1 MIGFLLNGNHLKG
14 EKMILDYKDVND
26 LNRYKIMSGSIV
38 PRPIAWIVAEDN
50 GVLNAA
56 PFSYFIP
63 ISTNPALVIV
73 AIGRKENESP
83 KDTLANILKTK
94 KATIC
99 FPNKDNVD
107 QVQKCATQL
116 PKDESEIEKYEIEV
130 KKELE
135 DYPPMICSTQTA
147 LFCEY
152 YDTYKVDGDITP
164 VILKINYQYIQDGR
178 INERNHTNIDSI
190 GRSGVTFKAMVD
202 L

>member
-1 MIGFLLNGNHLKG
+1 
-14 EKMILDYKDVND
+14 MILDYKDIND
-26 LNRYKIMSGSIV
+26 LDRYKIMSGSIV
-38 PRPIAWIVAEDN
+38 PRPIAWIVTDDN

-73 AIGRKENESP
+73 AIGKKDDGTQ

-99 FPNKDNVD
+99 FPNKDNVEL
-107 QVQKCATQL
+107 VQKCAAQL
-116 PKDESEIEKYEIEV
+116 PKDASEIEKFEIDIR
-130 KKELE
+130 KEMQS
-135 DYPPMICSTQTA
+135 YPPIVSSTQTA

-152 YDTYKVDGDITP
+152 YDTYNVEGDTTP
-164 VILKINYQYIQDGR
+164 VILKINFQYIEDDR
-178 INERNHTNIDSI
+178 INERNHTKIDSV
-190 GRSGVTFKAMVD
+190 GRVGVTFKAMID

>member
-1 MIGFLLNGNHLKG
+1 
-14 EKMILDYKDVND
+14 MILDYKDIDD

-38 PRPIAWIVAEDN
+38 PRPIAWIVTDDN

-63 ISTNPALVIV
+63 ICTNPALVIV
-73 AIGRKENESP
+73 AIGQKDDGTP

-99 FPNKDNVD
+99 FPNKDNFEL
-107 QVQKCATQL
+107 VQKCAMPL
-116 PKDESEIEKYEIEV
+116 DKSESEITKFQIDV
-130 KKELE
+130 KKELQ
-135 DYPPMICSTQTA
+135 DYPPMISSTQTA

-152 YDTYKVDGDITP
+152 YDTYKVDGDTTP
-164 VILKINYQYIQDGR
+164 IILKINHQYIEDSR
-178 INERNHTNIDSI
+178 INERNHTKIDSI
-190 GRSGVTFKAMVD
+190 GRVGVTFKAMVD

>member
-38 PRPIAWIVAEDN
+38 PRPIAWIVTEDN

-94 KATIC
+94 KQQFVSQIKT
-99 FPNKDNVD
+99 
-107 QVQKCATQL
+107 
-116 PKDESEIEKYEIEV
+116 
-130 KKELE
+130 
-135 DYPPMICSTQTA
+135 M
-147 LFCEY
+147 
-152 YDTYKVDGDITP
+152 
-164 VILKINYQYIQDGR
+164 
-178 INERNHTNIDSI
+178 
-190 GRSGVTFKAMVD
+190 
-202 L
+202 

>member
-1 MIGFLLNGNHLKG
+1 
-14 EKMILDYKDVND
+14 MILNYENIDD

-38 PRPIAWIVAEDN
+38 PRPIAWIVTDDN
-50 GVLNAA
+50 GILNAA

-73 AIGRKENESP
+73 AIGKKDDGSL

-99 FPNKDNVD
+99 FPNRTNVE
-107 QVQKCATQL
+107 QVQKCATPL
-116 PKDESEIEKYEIEV
+116 AKNESEIEKFEINV
-130 KKELE
+130 RKELE
-135 DYPPMICSTQTA
+135 DYPPLISSTQTA

-152 YDTYKVDGDITP
+152 YDTYKVEGDTTP
-164 VILKINYQYIQDGR
+164 IILKINYQYIEDGR
-178 INERNHTNIDSI
+178 ISDRNHTNIDSI
-190 GRSGVTFKAMVD
+190 GRSGITFKAMVD